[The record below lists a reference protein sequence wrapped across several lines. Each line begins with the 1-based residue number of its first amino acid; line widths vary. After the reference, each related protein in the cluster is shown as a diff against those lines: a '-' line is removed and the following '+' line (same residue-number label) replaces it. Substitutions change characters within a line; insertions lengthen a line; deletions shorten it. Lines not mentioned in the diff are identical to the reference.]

1 MKTKQHE
8 GEAQQD
14 QISEESNSLETW
26 IDEASQAILLEGEL
40 LWVNMIGIAMRHVKN
55 WRNKGKP
62 DDRTDLDYE
71 IVLKNCE
78 ILLSIVDSP
87 DLDERGKSIVQNFLV
102 GHVSKDKDLRELW
115 DMHLSKE
122 NYSVF
127 LKLTKN
133 SKRFRGAHS
142 PHVQFI
148 KQKVSEGM
156 TDFQSLWKEF
166 RNLDEKGGFQIDGES
181 LVIEYKDQ
189 YEVKYISGIDPIS
202 VKKETFRKAVRRTL
216 KKVGTLIG
224 HVQKKFIRLL

>member
-8 GEAQQD
+8 SKALKN
-14 QISEESNSLETW
+14 QISEDNKLPETG
-26 IDEASQAILLEGEL
+26 IDEASQAILLEGEP
-40 LWVNMIGIAMRHVKN
+40 LWVNMISVAMRYVKN
-55 WRNKGKP
+55 WRNKGRP
-62 DDRTDLDYE
+62 EDRTDLDYE

-87 DLDERGKSIVQNFLV
+87 DLDERGKSIVQNFFV
-102 GHVSKDKDLRELW
+102 GNVSKDKKLWELLNR
-115 DMHLSKE
+115 DLSKE

-148 KQKVSEGM
+148 EQKVSEGM
-156 TDFQSLWKEF
+156 KDFQSLWKEF

-189 YEVKYISGIDPIS
+189 YEVKYILGIDPIS

-216 KKVGTLIG
+216 KKKLG
-224 HVQKKFIRLL
+224 H

>member
-1 MKTKQHE
+1 MKTQQHE

-26 IDEASQAILLEGEL
+26 IDEASQAKLLGGEPL
-40 LWVNMIGIAMRHVKN
+40 CASMIGIARRHVKN

-62 DDRTDLDYE
+62 EDRTDLDYE

-87 DLDERGKSIVQNFLV
+87 DLDERGKSIVQNFFV
-102 GHVSKDKDLRELW
+102 GNVSKDKKLWELLNR
-115 DMHLSKE
+115 DLSKE

-133 SKRFRGAHS
+133 SKRFRVAHS

-148 KQKVSEGM
+148 EQKVSEGM
-156 TDFQSLWKEF
+156 KDFQSLWKEF

-189 YEVKYISGIDPIS
+189 YEVKYILGIDPIS

-216 KKVGTLIG
+216 KKKLG
-224 HVQKKFIRLL
+224 H

>member
-26 IDEASQAILLEGEL
+26 IDEASQAKLLGGEP
-40 LWVNMIGIAMRHVKN
+40 LWVNMIGIARRHVKN

-62 DDRTDLDYE
+62 EDRTDLDYE

-87 DLDERGKSIVQNFLV
+87 ELDERGKSIVQNFFV
-102 GHVSKDKDLRELW
+102 GNVSKDKELW
-115 DMHLSKE
+115 DLLNKDLSKE

-148 KQKVSEGM
+148 EQKVSEGM
-156 TDFQSLWKEF
+156 KDFQSLWKEF
-166 RNLDEKGGFQIDGES
+166 RNLDEKGGFKIDGES
-181 LVIEYKDQ
+181 LVIERKDR
-189 YEVKYISGIDPIS
+189 YEVKYISGIDPIT
-202 VKKETFRKAVRRTL
+202 VKKEAFRRAVARTL
-216 KKVGTLIG
+216 KKKLG
-224 HVQKKFIRLL
+224 R

>member
-14 QISEESNSLETW
+14 QISEESNSSEIW
-26 IDEASQAILLEGEL
+26 IDEASQAKLLRGAP
-40 LWVNMIGIAMRHVKN
+40 LWESMIDIAMRHVEN

-62 DDRTDLDYE
+62 KDRTDLDYE

-78 ILLSIVDSP
+78 ILLSIVDSL
-87 DLDERGKSIVQNFLV
+87 DLDERGKSIVQNFF
-102 GHVSKDKDLRELW
+102 GWNVSREKDLW
-115 DMHLSKE
+115 DLLNRHLSKE
-122 NYSVF
+122 NHSVF

-148 KQKVSEGM
+148 EQKVSEGT

-181 LVIEYKDQ
+181 LMIDYKDQ
-189 YEVKYISGIDPIS
+189 YEVKYISGIDEIS
-202 VKKETFRKAVRRTL
+202 VKKEAFRKAVTRTR
-216 KKVGTLIG
+216 KKKLG
-224 HVQKKFIRLL
+224 H

>member
-26 IDEASQAILLEGEL
+26 IDEASQAKLLGGAP
-40 LWVNMIGIAMRHVKN
+40 LWVSMIDIAMRHVKN

-62 DDRTDLDYE
+62 ENRTDLDYE

-78 ILLSIVDSP
+78 ILLSIVDSL
-87 DLDERGKSIVQNFLV
+87 DLDERGKSIVQNFFV
-102 GHVSKDKDLRELW
+102 GNVSKDKKLWELLNR
-115 DMHLSKE
+115 HLSKE

-148 KQKVSEGM
+148 EQKVSEGM

-181 LVIEYKDQ
+181 LVIERKDR
-189 YEVKYISGIDPIS
+189 YEVKYISGIDKIS
-202 VKKETFRKAVRRTL
+202 VKKEAFRRAITRTL
-216 KKVGTLIG
+216 EKKLG
-224 HVQKKFIRLL
+224 H